1 MLVDVG
7 EDGKLTFTKGKGVI
21 PERTEREH
29 MELPS
34 ATHSWGPAGGSGSAS
49 TRGAGDAG
57 LAATS
62 D

>member
-1 MLVDVG
+1 
-7 EDGKLTFTKGKGVI
+7 
-21 PERTEREH
+21 

-34 ATHSWGPAGGSGSAS
+34 ATHSWGSAGGSGSAS